1 MQLSKFNYQQKQMFL
16 LARRMFSAG
25 AKEYD
30 LAVIGGGPGGYVAA
44 IKGGQKG
51 LKTVCIEKRGSLG
64 GTCLNVGCIPSKA
77 LLNATHKFHEAKH
90 GFKELG
96 IIAKD
101 VSIDFGQLMKQKEK
115 AVTGL
120 TSGIEFLLK
129 KNKVD
134 YVKGWGKF
142 ASANEI
148 EVDLNQG
155 GKEIIKAKNIIIATG
170 SEPSTL
176 PGNVIPIDEKY
187 VVSSTGAL
195 SLTSIPKKLVV
206 IGGGVIGLEMGS
218 VYARLGTQVTV
229 VEYKDKICPS
239 MDTEIT
245 TTFKKIL
252 EKQGIKFLMKTKV
265 VGGAGG
271 ANGCKVEI
279 EPAEGGS
286 RTSLDCDVILV
297 STGRRAYTDGLQLEK
312 AGLVADKRG
321 MVEVNDHLQTKV
333 PSIWAIG
340 DVVRGAMLAHKAEEE
355 GIAAVENI
363 IGEAGHVNY
372 NCIPGVIYTH
382 PEVASVGKT
391 EEELKGAGVKYS
403 KGVFPFMANSRAR
416 TNHESEGLVKILTD
430 KETDKILGIHIIG
443 PNAGEMI
450 AEGVLGMEYDAS
462 AEDIAR
468 TCHAHPTLSEAF
480 KEACMAAYDK
490 SIHY

>member
-1 MQLSKFNYQQKQMFL
+1 
-16 LARRMFSAG
+16 
-25 AKEYD
+25 
-30 LAVIGGGPGGYVAA
+30 
-44 IKGGQKG
+44 
-51 LKTVCIEKRGSLG
+51 
-64 GTCLNVGCIPSKA
+64 
-77 LLNATHKFHEAKH
+77 
-90 GFKELG
+90 
-96 IIAKD
+96 
-101 VSIDFGQLMKQKEK
+101 
-115 AVTGL
+115 
-120 TSGIEFLLK
+120 
-129 KNKVD
+129 
-134 YVKGWGKF
+134 
-142 ASANEI
+142 
-148 EVDLNQG
+148 
-155 GKEIIKAKNIIIATG
+155 
-170 SEPSTL
+170 
-176 PGNVIPIDEKY
+176 
-187 VVSSTGAL
+187 
-195 SLTSIPKKLVV
+195 
-206 IGGGVIGLEMGS
+206 
-218 VYARLGTQVTV
+218 
-229 VEYKDKICPS
+229 

-245 TTFKKIL
+245 VAFKKIL

-265 VGGAGG
+265 VGGSGG
-271 ANGCKVEI
+271 PNGCKVEI

-286 RTSLDCDVILV
+286 RTTLESDIILV
-297 STGRRAYTDGLQLEK
+297 STGRRAFTGGLQLEK

-382 PEVASVGKT
+382 PEVAAVGKT
-391 EEELKGAGVKYS
+391 EEELKSAGVKYS